1 MRRIR
6 SRADSH
12 TPADASRNE
21 HGGALVFVLLI
32 ATALLFIA
40 GSSLQTGLR
49 TRRFATQQMHTKQA
63 FFCAETALDR
73 GRSVVGANRDTWNTV
88 LSGGGVGWHPVV
100 GQCPGAP
107 ATYTYSVTIRDN
119 LDDADQGADADGLV
133 IIDVETLQGTVPLA
147 TVSAIMQAA
156 QTVVFDDSYDK
167 QYLAGATKD
176 ANDS

>member
-1 MRRIR
+1 MKRTLSCTDRHD
-6 SRADSH
+6 SRHRAH
-12 TPADASRNE
+12 NE

-32 ATALLFIA
+32 GTALLFIA

-73 GRSVVGANRDTWNTV
+73 GRAVVGANRDSWNTV
-88 LSGGGVGWHPVV
+88 LGGGGVGWHPIT

-119 LDDADQGADADGLV
+119 LDDANQGADADGLV
-133 IIDVETLQGTVPLA
+133 IIDAEALQGSIPIA

-156 QTVVFDDSYDK
+156 QTVVFDDSYDE

>member
-1 MRRIR
+1 MTRKQ
-6 SRADSH
+6 SRAQRDRAGETARS
-12 TPADASRNE
+12 E

-49 TRRFATQQMHTKQA
+49 TRRFATQQMHAKQA

-73 GRSVVGANRDTWNTV
+73 GRAVVGANRDTWNTV
-88 LSGGGVGWHPVV
+88 LGGGGVGWHPVV

-119 LDDADQGADADGLV
+119 LDDADQASDSDGLI
-133 IIDVETLQGTVPLA
+133 IIDAETLQGTTPIA
-147 TVSAIMQAA
+147 TVSAVMQAA
-156 QTVVFDDSYDK
+156 QQVVFDDSYNE